1 MTHKELAVKI
11 TKYIMAHSP
20 VSYDELEARAKM
32 HGYDL
37 NLFDQAMQ
45 TIHRF
50 EGIDSKAVIVNGK
63 SVIVYAPKKKAP
75 VKEAMV
81 RWVNIP
87 GNYPVMDSSND
98 CHHEIFQGIDM
109 SWIWMKPD
117 EAEEYW
123 NSKKPVWMR

>member
-50 EGIDSKAVIVNGK
+50 EGVDSKAVIVNGK

-87 GNYPVMDSSND
+87 GNYPVMDETNNGQ
-98 CHHEIFQGIDM
+98 HEIFAGVDL
-109 SWIWMKPD
+109 KFLFARPE

>member
-1 MTHKELAVKI
+1 MTHKDLAVKI

-50 EGIDSKAVIVNGK
+50 EGVDSKAVMVNGK

-87 GNYPVMDSSND
+87 GNYPVMDSTND

-123 NSKKPVWMR
+123 NNKKPVWMR

>member
-1 MTHKELAVKI
+1 MTHKELSVKI

-50 EGIDSKAVIVNGK
+50 EGIDSKAVMVNGK

-87 GNYPVMDSSND
+87 GNYPVMDSTND

>member
-1 MTHKELAVKI
+1 MTSKELAVKI
-11 TKYIMAHSP
+11 TKYIMGHSP
-20 VSYDELEARAKM
+20 VAYDELEARAKM

-50 EGIDSKAVIVNGK
+50 EGIDNKAVIVNGK

-87 GNYPVMDSSND
+87 GNYPVMDETND
-98 CHHEIFQGIDM
+98 CHHEIFDGIDCSFLFM
-109 SWIWMKPD
+109 RPE

-123 NSKKPVWMR
+123 NNKKPVWMR

>member
-50 EGIDSKAVIVNGK
+50 EGIDSKAVMVNGK

-87 GNYPVMDSSND
+87 GNYPVMDSTND

>member
-50 EGIDSKAVIVNGK
+50 EGVDSKAVIVNGK
-63 SVIVYAPKKKAP
+63 SVIVYAPKKKPP
-75 VKEAMV
+75 VKDAMV

-87 GNYPVMDSSND
+87 GNYPVMDETND

>member
-50 EGIDSKAVIVNGK
+50 EGVDSKAVMVNGK
-63 SVIVYAPKKKAP
+63 SVIVYSPKKKAP

-87 GNYPVMDSSND
+87 GNYPVMDSTND

>member
-37 NLFDQAMQ
+37 NMFDQAMQ

-50 EGIDSKAVIVNGK
+50 EGVDSKAVMVNGK

-87 GNYPVMDSSND
+87 GNYPVMDSTND

>member
-87 GNYPVMDSSND
+87 GNYPVMDSTND

>member
-37 NLFDQAMQ
+37 NMFDQAMQ

-50 EGIDSKAVIVNGK
+50 EGIDSKAVMVNGK

-87 GNYPVMDSSND
+87 GNYPVMDSTND

>member
-1 MTHKELAVKI
+1 
-11 TKYIMAHSP
+11 MAHSP

-75 VKEAMV
+75 VKDAMV

-87 GNYPVMDSSND
+87 GNYPVMDETND